1 MSGDFKNRVNQQEW
15 AYQKTWFSDWRKYFE
30 RPYEEDGRPPVFLPG
45 QASNNI
51 IVNPNGNSDEIGRLI
66 AFIPQG
72 DRHKWYRSMNSSQ
85 ALSQSV
91 FGNLAIYGHLDLLGD
106 IRDENGLAVFENA
119 NLTSEHF
126 AMEYKIGYLG
136 EPRPTSLDVSFGG
149 DYRVAVECKFTEEEV
164 GTCSRPRLTPGDTSY
179 QTERCNGTYTR
190 QDGRDERCSLSAIG
204 VLYWKYV
211 PVLFRWQADQDI
223 VPCPLDLNYQLV
235 RNVLAVGV
243 KPDAGASS
251 QHGHA
256 VLLYDE
262 RNPAFQKE
270 GKGLKAF
277 NKTKTALLDER
288 MLRICSWQQ
297 IVDVL
302 REKKILPWLV
312 DRLFQKYGIGKTPA
326 EENANRST

>member
-1 MSGDFKNRVNQQEW
+1 MTIDFKTEILTSEWGYQQ
-15 AYQKTWFSDWRKYFE
+15 THFRDWQRCLE
-30 RPYEEDGRPPVFLPG
+30 RPLAPDGRPPVFLPG
-45 QASNNI
+45 QAWRNVI
-51 IVNPNGNSDEIGRLI
+51 ANPRAEPREIERLI

-72 DRHKWYRSMNSSQ
+72 DRHKWFRSMNSSQ
-85 ALSQSV
+85 ALAQSV
-91 FGNLAIYGHLDLLGD
+91 FGNLAISNHLDLLGA

-119 NLTSEHF
+119 NLSPEHL
-126 AMEYKIGYLG
+126 AMEFKIGYLG
-136 EPRPTSLDVSFGG
+136 EPRSTRLDVFFEG

-164 GTCSRPRLTPGDTSY
+164 GTCSRPRLTPGDTNY

-223 VPCPLDLNYQLV
+223 IPCPLDLNYQLV

-256 VLLYDE
+256 VVLFDE
-262 RNPAFQKE
+262 RNPAFRAG

-277 NKTKTALLDER
+277 QETKSALLDER

-297 IVDVL
+297 IVAVL